1 MANVYGTGEWQG
13 NVLSTGA
20 SGAFRYVNIYEATF
34 NQSTGNTVIKY
45 TIGTWVDYGNFYSST
60 FQSWGTFGDESYSVS
75 DASGNPYGWH
85 QGQATVAYNGS
96 KRFQE
101 GCGYNSSS
109 SGWLESTLDITWKPT
124 LPTYTISYDANNGSG
139 APSSQSK
146 TWGTDITLRSGTP
159 TRTGYTFKGW
169 ATSSTATTA
178 TYQPSGNFTTNAN
191 TTLYAVWQVNTYT
204 IYYNGNGST
213 SGSTSSQTKTYNQ
226 PLTLRSNGY
235 TRTGYTF
242 TGWNTEANGSGTSY
256 SAGGSYTK
264 NAGATLYAQWS
275 INTWTVSYN
284 GNGSTSGSTSS
295 QTKTYNQT
303 LTLRNNGYSKTG
315 YTFTGWNTAAN
326 GSGTSYS
333 AGGSYT
339 SNAAATMYAQWSVN
353 TYQVT
358 YNANG
363 GSGSVSSQTKTYGQ
377 ALTLASSGFTKSYYT
392 LDGWATSASGS
403 KAYDLGASYTGNAAL
418 SLYAHWKINAPNAPS
433 SVSASRNS
441 DSKSTVTWT
450 RGSGADT
457 TYSRIYVER
466 KTDGGSWV
474 SLGYVA
480 GTATSYSDTS
490 ITSNHSYQY
499 RVRAYNSTGYSSYAS
514 SGTIY
519 TTPAAPQSVSGERT
533 GAGTSV
539 LLTVGNANTNTATG
553 FDVQYK
559 AEGGS
564 WANATVAS
572 STGTP
577 VTSITIDNMGG
588 SYYFRVRN
596 TRSTLTSA
604 WTESALVVTITPPN
618 APTLISPS
626 SGAVLGGSGSTQSVT
641 FEWQHNPID
650 GSSQTAAEI
659 HYRKSTA
666 TSWTTATATTAQSKA
681 VTLDVGYEYVW
692 SVRTKGAASDYGA
705 YANNQTFKLYAPPS
719 VSVTSPSGTVIG
731 MPIQYELSYLDNYGM
746 FASGTISVKLGT
758 STKYTENLPAT
769 ATTQGTASPI
779 TGEITTDEFLP
790 SSGNT
795 YTLSV
800 SVRSSDTLTGT
811 ATASM
816 PVSMG
821 EPNHGTLTIVNDPD
835 SGYAALTVGWDE
847 NTGSVSATYAT
858 LYRVTDSGRVVLG
871 DNLASG
877 AGVTDKY
884 APLNTPYHYEVVT
897 HAASTAIAMEE
908 FDNQIDTLRWFAY
921 WGAENIAWA
930 KWNPAGNY
938 KLDRPDKR
946 RVHYVG
952 REYPVSYD
960 GTSFDETHSITFTVV
975 EYEDWSNNFNQLM
988 RDGGRGVY
996 KSCDGKV
1003 FHADFE
1009 LTNTPNY
1016 TSPTRIGEVAL
1027 TIYRIDGDVL

>member
-1 MANVYGTGEWQG
+1 MATVYGTGEWQG

-124 LPTYTISYDANNGSG
+124 LPTYTVAYNANGGSG
-139 APSSQSK
+139 APSSQTK
-146 TWGTDITLRSGTP
+146 TWGT
-159 TRTGYTFKGW
+159 
-169 ATSSTATTA
+169 A
-178 TYQPSGNFTTNAN
+178 
-191 TTLYAVWQVNTYT
+191 
-204 IYYNGNGST
+204 
-213 SGSTSSQTKTYNQ
+213 
-226 PLTLRSNGY
+226 LTLRTATP

-242 TGWNTEANGSGTSY
+242 TGWNTKADGTGTNY
-256 SAGGSYTK
+256 SAGGSYTA
-264 NAGATLYAQWS
+264 NAAVTLYAKWTLNS
-275 INTWTVSYN
+275 WTVS
-284 GNGSTSGSTSS
+284 
-295 QTKTYNQT
+295 
-303 LTLRNNGYSKTG
+303 
-315 YTFTGWNTAAN
+315 
-326 GSGTSYS
+326 
-333 AGGSYT
+333 
-339 SNAAATMYAQWSVN
+339 
-353 TYQVT
+353 

-363 GSGSVSSQTKTYGQ
+363 GSGTVSSQTKYYNT

-392 LDGWATSASGS
+392 LDGWATSSGGS
-403 KAYDLGASYTGNAAL
+403 VAYALGASYTGNAAL
-418 SLYAHWKINAPNAPS
+418 SLYAHWKINAPGAPT

-441 DSKSTVTWT
+441 DSKATVTWT
-450 RGSGADT
+450 RATGADT

-490 ITSNHSYQY
+490 IKANHSYQY
-499 RVRAYNSTGYSSYAS
+499 RVRAYNSTAYSSYGS

-519 TTPAAPQSVSGERT
+519 TTPAAPQSVTGERT
-533 GAGTSV
+533 GTGTSV
-539 LLTVGNANTNTATG
+539 LLTVSNENTNTATG
-553 FDVQYK
+553 FEVQSR
-559 AEGGS
+559 AADS
-564 WANATVAS
+564 STWSSVTPAS

-577 VTSITIDNMGG
+577 VATITINNMGG

-604 WTESALVVTITPPN
+604 WTESDLVVTITPPN

-626 SGAVLGGSGSTQSVT
+626 SGAVLSGSGSTQSVT
-641 FEWQHNPID
+641 FKWQHNPID
-650 GSSQTAAEI
+650 GSAQTRYDLA
-659 HYRKSTA
+659 YRKSTSS
-666 TSWTTATATTAQSKA
+666 TWTDVVDDSSDQQKT

-692 SVRTKGAASDYGA
+692 TVRTKGAASDYGA

-731 MPIQYELSYLDNYGM
+731 MPIQYEISYTDNYGV
-746 FASGTISVKLGT
+746 FASGTIKVKLNGT
-758 STKYTENLPAT
+758 TLYTENLADT
-769 ATTQGTASPI
+769 ATTIGTASPI
-779 TGEITTDEFLP
+779 TGEITSNEFLP

-795 YTLSV
+795 YTIEV
-800 SVRSSDTLTGT
+800 SVRSSDTLSSS

-821 EPNHGTLTIVNDPD
+821 EPNHGTLTITNNPD
-835 SGYAALTVGWDE
+835 AGMAALTVGWDTD
-847 NTGSVSATYAT
+847 TGAVSAVSASV
-858 LYRVTDSGRVVLG
+858 YRVTEDGRVLLG
-871 DNLASG
+871 DGLAQGSG
-877 AGVTDKY
+877 ITDKY
-884 APLNTPYHYEVVT
+884 APLNKPYRYEVVT
-897 HAASTAIAMEE
+897 HAESTAIAVEE
-908 FDNQIDTLRWFAY
+908 FDNQIDTLRWFVY
-921 WGAENIAWA
+921 WGADGIAWA
-930 KWNPAGNY
+930 RWNPDGSY
-938 KLDRPDKR
+938 KFERPDKR
-946 RVHYVG
+946 RIHYAG

-960 GTSFDETHSITFTVV
+960 GTSLDESHSISFTVV
-975 EYEDWSNNFNQLM
+975 DMDEWSNGFVQLM
-988 RDGGRGVY
+988 HDGGRGVY

-1003 FHADFE
+1003 FRADFE

-1016 TSPTRIGEVAL
+1016 TSLTRIGDL
-1027 TIYRIDGDVL
+1027 SLSIYRIDGDAL